1 MNFLSQFAHG
11 AAEATEQVTEVAHET
26 AATNSDLFTAL
37 GIDWRLLILQ
47 IVAFLVLVALLGKF
61 VYPWLMKSV
70 DARQAGIEAAAKA
83 TAEAQK
89 AAEANKDAVAE
100 LLAEARKEATEIV
113 GTAKLESAEL
123 LSASE
128 KKAQKISE
136 RIVADAHDQLDK
148 DVANA
153 RKVLYNDT
161 LELVGLATEKV
172 IAKKLD
178 KKADGE
184 LIAEAI
190 KASS

>member
-1 MNFLSQFAHG
+1 MTPLHQFA
-11 AAEATEQVTEVAHET
+11 AETTSA
-26 AATNSDLFTAL
+26 NKDLFTAL

-47 IVAFLVLVALLGKF
+47 IIAFLLLVVLLGKF

-70 DARQAGIEAAAKA
+70 DARQAGIEAAMKA

-89 AAEANKDAVAE
+89 AAEANKEAVAE

-113 GTAKLESAEL
+113 GTAKLESAEMI
-123 LSASE
+123 SVSE
-128 KKAQKISE
+128 KKAQKVAE

-161 LELVGLATEKV
+161 LDLVGMATEKI

-178 KKADGE
+178 KKADSE
-184 LIAEAI
+184 LIASVV
-190 KASS
+190 KAAK

>member
-1 MNFLSQFAHG
+1 MNFLSQFASE
-11 AAEATEQVTEVAHET
+11 EATVS
-26 AATNSDLFTAL
+26 NDLFTAL

-70 DARQAGIEAAAKA
+70 DARQDGIEAAAKA
-83 TAEAQK
+83 AAEAQK
-89 AAEANKDAVAE
+89 AAEANKEAVAE
-100 LLAEARKEATEIV
+100 LLAQARKEANEIV
-113 GTAKLESAEL
+113 GTAKLESAEMV
-123 LSASE
+123 SASE
-128 KKAQKISE
+128 QKAKKVAE
-136 RIVADAHDQLDK
+136 RIAADAHDQLEK

-178 KKADGE
+178 KKADSE
-184 LIAEAI
+184 LIASVV
-190 KASS
+190 KAAK